1 MSRHRAPVTRYV
13 PDLFP
18 RADRERGDAITL
30 GMLLNH
36 TSHLGDYVLGAFL
49 VGPAGPVPN

>member
-1 MSRHRAPVTRYV
+1 MTRYV